1 MLSVISL
8 PTPTLINM
16 RMELKD
22 ILGETFIG
30 TGWKDILRETFM
42 RVWVEIYF
50 SMFSLIYT
58 HTQLS

>member
-1 MLSVISL
+1 
-8 PTPTLINM
+8 M

-22 ILGETFIG
+22 ILGETFMRIG
-30 TGWKDILRETFM
+30 WKEILRETFMRIGWKDILRETFM